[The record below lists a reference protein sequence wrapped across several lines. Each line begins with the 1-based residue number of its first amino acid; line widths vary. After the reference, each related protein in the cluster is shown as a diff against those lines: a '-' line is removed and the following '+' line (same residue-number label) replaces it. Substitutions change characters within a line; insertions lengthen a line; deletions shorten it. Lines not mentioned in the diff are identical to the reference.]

1 MDPFC
6 KTVLAACKSYL
17 ASVAKDTKERILDAA
32 LRLFARQGVTATT
45 VVEIER
51 EAGLSPGSGSFYRHY
66 DNRDEVLRAVIDR
79 EVGRVEASRAVRAEP
94 SSLEDEYLRALNQ
107 LDDLANLVDLLARE
121 GPGRPEIVDPL
132 RAVLAEGG
140 TAAMAARI
148 AGPDLGSDVDVEA
161 VASVVL
167 FALVG
172 HHLAERF
179 FGLPVGVDRERFAA
193 ALAGL
198 VRGRS

>member
-1 MDPFC
+1 M
-6 KTVLAACKSYL
+6 
-17 ASVAKDTKERILDAA
+17 AKDTKERILDAA
-32 LRLFARQGVTATT
+32 LRLFARQGVAATT

-66 DNRDEVLRAVIDR
+66 DNRDEVLRAVIER
-79 EVGRVEASRAVRAEP
+79 EVGRVEAVRAVRERP
-94 SSLEDEYLRALNQ
+94 SSLEDEYLGALHQ
-107 LDDLANLVDLLARE
+107 LDDLANLVQLLARE
-121 GPGRPEIVDPL
+121 GPRRSEIVDPI

-140 TAAMAARI
+140 TAEMAARI
-148 AGPDLGSDVDVEA
+148 AGPDIDVEA
-161 VASVVL
+161 VAAVVL
-167 FALVG
+167 FSLVG
-172 HHLAERF
+172 YHLAERF